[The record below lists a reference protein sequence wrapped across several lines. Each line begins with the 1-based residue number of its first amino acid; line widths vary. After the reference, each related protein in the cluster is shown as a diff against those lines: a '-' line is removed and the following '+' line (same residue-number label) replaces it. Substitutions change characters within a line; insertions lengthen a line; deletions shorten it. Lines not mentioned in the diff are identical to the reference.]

1 MSTQAMEENLPDS
14 NAHPAP
20 RTESQQQTQKVM
32 TFHLYDP
39 DVSTSLLKGIT
50 LSPCQLNTEI
60 DGVIDMPDDDQ
71 QNTTNSPETDVY
83 TVSTKMACSLC
94 NCLFTSRQLQT
105 DHYKLDWHRFN
116 LKQKLMRAE
125 PVTEDNFEKISGDV
139 SSISGS
145 DSSTDSD
152 SDDVSGSHSR
162 QTSNQSDR
170 SRWVKTTS
178 NNVRG
183 RGHPKVF
190 FRSGN
195 GKLVSVHRCI
205 LYGKKNA
212 PATQQELVAMAMQLP
227 TRMKW
232 LILMIGG
239 GHFAGAVFDG
249 KEIVSHK
256 TFHRYTVRAKRGTA
270 QGMRDS
276 QQGGNQPK
284 SAGAS
289 LRRYNEAA
297 LVEDIQTLF
306 ASWADSVNSCHR
318 IFLRAPSYNK
328 KVFFGGKNPLL
339 DLKDE
344 RIVTIPFATR
354 RPTFKEIRR
363 VHELLTSVE
372 CYGDANEAEKR
383 FMAMFSP
390 KTSQPKNT
398 TKVTVNKDEKFEKE
412 NDVTKP
418 SPLREDKE
426 NRPEVITDGEG
437 DVELV
442 MLEEEISTLDLQE
455 FETRIT
461 KPKRTKKKKKP
472 KKKQEAEDGKP
483 SGKMETLCEACRQ
496 GDWDR
501 LQGLLMTLRVDE
513 TILDGAEEQSE
524 ETPGTVDA
532 REEKRGFWDAD
543 FETATLE
550 VASQDKTAA
559 GLVSSIVHSEDDV
572 VRKPT
577 QDDTLKNVGLP
588 ESTSEQ
594 CMMGKEQGMMGKEQG
609 MMGKDKGM
617 MGKDKGMMGNDQ
629 GMMGNDQGMVG
640 SDQGMMGNEQGM
652 MGKNQGMMGNDQGM
666 MGNEQGMMG
675 KNQGMV
681 GNDQGMMGNEQGM
694 MGKNQGMM
702 GNDQGMVGNEQGMMG
717 KNQGMVGS
725 DQGMMGNEQGMVDN
739 NQVMTDL
746 KDAAAIVNCPVDD
759 AGGTLLHVAAVAEQ
773 ATMVW
778 NLLDI
783 GADPAIKNKKG
794 QPPYVLCS
802 NKEIRKEFRRYMAAH
817 PEKYDYEKSQ
827 IPSPLTSDLEEL
839 RATKAAEKRRIQKKN
854 KRIRDKEQKQEL
866 KQQEEEQRK
875 RDLEQ
880 EERRRFAALTDR
892 EKRAIAAERRL
903 NAQLTSQNP
912 TGTATLTNTQR
923 CWLCGNS
930 LAGKVPFEYLDY
942 KFCTIDCVKAHKQ
955 QQKNAK
961 S

>member
-1 MSTQAMEENLPDS
+1 MSGYQ
-14 NAHPAP
+14 
-20 RTESQQQTQKVM
+20 
-32 TFHLYDP
+32 
-39 DVSTSLLKGIT
+39 
-50 LSPCQLNTEI
+50 
-60 DGVIDMPDDDQ
+60 
-71 QNTTNSPETDVY
+71 
-83 TVSTKMACSLC
+83 
-94 NCLFTSRQLQT
+94 
-105 DHYKLDWHRFN
+105 
-116 LKQKLMRAE
+116 
-125 PVTEDNFEKISGDV
+125 
-139 SSISGS
+139 
-145 DSSTDSD
+145 
-152 SDDVSGSHSR
+152 SR

-170 SRWVKTTS
+170 SRRVKTTS
-178 NNVRG
+178 HKIRG

-212 PATQQELVAMAMQLP
+212 PATQQELVAMAMQIP

-363 VHELLTSVE
+363 VHELLASVE

-383 FMAMFSP
+383 FTAMFSP

-398 TKVTVNKDEKFEKE
+398 PKVTVNKEEKLEKE

-501 LQGLLMTLRVDE
+501 LQALLMTLRVDE
-513 TILDGAEEQSE
+513 TVPDGGEEQSE

-532 REEKRGFWDAD
+532 REEERGFWDAD
-543 FETATLE
+543 FETAPLE

-577 QDDTLKNVGLP
+577 QDDTLKNVSLP

-609 MMGKDKGM
+609 MMSKDKGM
-617 MGKDKGMMGNDQ
+617 MGKDKC
-629 GMMGNDQGMVG
+629 
-640 SDQGMMGNEQGM
+640 
-652 MGKNQGMMGNDQGM
+652 
-666 MGNEQGMMG
+666 
-675 KNQGMV
+675 MV

-694 MGKNQGMM
+694 
-702 GNDQGMVGNEQGMMG
+702 
-717 KNQGMVGS
+717 
-725 DQGMMGNEQGMVDN
+725 VD

-746 KDAAAIVNCPVDD
+746 KGASAIVNCPVDEE
-759 AGGTLLHVAAVAEQ
+759 GSTLLHVAAVAEQ
-773 ATMVW
+773 ATMLW

-839 RATKAAEKRRIQKKN
+839 RAAKAAEKRRIQKKN

-875 RDLEQ
+875 RDLEE

-903 NAQLTSQNP
+903 NAQLTSQKP
-912 TGTATLTNTQR
+912 TGTTTLTNTQR